1 MDFFAEDLGLIFR
14 DAPKDVTLS
23 RISGAP
29 LLSAKGELT
38 VANVSL
44 ELFLITQS
52 HSWLFPSR

>member
-52 HSWLFPSR
+52 HS